1 MDFIQQYRTYIE
13 LQDHNEKY
21 EITAPVFSAHNLII
35 GTPYIDLGGSSTIKL
50 IERPDLDC

>member
-13 LQDHNEKY
+13 LQDHKEKY

-35 GTPYIDLGGSSTIKL
+35 GTPYVDLGGTS
-50 IERPDLDC
+50 